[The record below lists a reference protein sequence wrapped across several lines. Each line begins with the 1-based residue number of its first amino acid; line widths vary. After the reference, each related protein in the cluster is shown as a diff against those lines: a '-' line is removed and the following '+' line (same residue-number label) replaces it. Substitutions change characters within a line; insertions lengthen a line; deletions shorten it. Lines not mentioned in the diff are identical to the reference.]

1 MNVDILSAF
10 EESLRSAGLVVEH
23 VRADGHLHRCGTTD
37 RPRGKDGAYR
47 IHLDAPACCWWKN
60 WRSGDEGSRTAK
72 PDKDLT
78 PAERKALRERIAAA
92 RKEAEEEQA
101 TRWAASAKLA
111 RAIWDKAGRASDAH
125 PYLQRKGIPA
135 LAGIRQREWRGAVE
149 LVLPVLDASG
159 QLVSLQF
166 IMPEKPADGPD
177 KRFLKGGRT
186 AGGYFPI
193 PAKDGSKDGPLLIAE
208 GYATAAS
215 LHLATGHTCLVAF
228 NAGNLLPVARMARDK
243 YPDREIILCADNDCG
258 GGGDRNPGVEAAT
271 RAARAIGGKLAV
283 CPALDGSKADFN
295 DLHTARSLEAVRMV
309 IEEARKQAPAVTLPD
324 GGKAIV
330 SNIPSNVIVAFDVS
344 PEGVVSHSQ
353 EVLDTETG
361 KLVSTLHASRVGGF
375 SWACPGVDGG
385 RGKPTRLSGFSG
397 FDYVL
402 NPGFSSNQG
411 YILEGA
417 ADTARQEQMI
427 LECLAA
433 TVKDDRK
440 AEKYLAGWTGHAGA
454 SRGAGRRRFR
464 VHRPTSRIDGT
475 AAPKRRNRLHLK
487 GPMRVR
493 HSGSSIA
500 EGTACRVDRRAR
512 LLFPLLHPGR
522 CAAPDDG
529 GGLFSRQNDFRAGV
543 PRGLLAISH

>member
-1 MNVDILSAF
+1 M
-10 EESLRSAGLVVEH
+10 
-23 VRADGHLHRCGTTD
+23 
-37 RPRGKDGAYR
+37 
-47 IHLDAPACCWWKN
+47 
-60 WRSGDEGSRTAK
+60 
-72 PDKDLT
+72 
-78 PAERKALRERIAAA
+78 AA
-92 RKEAEEEQA
+92 
-101 TRWAASAKLA
+101 
-111 RAIWDKAGRASDAH
+111 
-125 PYLQRKGIPA
+125 A
-135 LAGIRQREWRGAVE
+135 LAGKMNIGE
-149 LVLPVLDASG
+149 
-159 QLVSLQF
+159 
-166 IMPEKPADGPD
+166 
-177 KRFLKGGRT
+177 
-186 AGGYFPI
+186 
-193 PAKDGSKDGPLLIAE
+193 
-208 GYATAAS
+208 
-215 LHLATGHTCLVAF
+215 
-228 NAGNLLPVARMARDK
+228 
-243 YPDREIILCADNDCG
+243 
-258 GGGDRNPGVEAAT
+258 VEAA
-271 RAARAIGGKLAV
+271 
-283 CPALDGSKADFN
+283 
-295 DLHTARSLEAVRMV
+295 
-309 IEEARKQAPAVTLPD
+309 TLPD

-402 NPGFSSNQG
+402 NPGFSSNRG

-454 SRGAGRRRFR
+454 SRGAGRRHFR

-475 AAPKRRNRLHLK
+475 AAPKRRNRLHVK

-493 HSGSSIA
+493 HSGSRSA

-512 LLFPLLHPGR
+512 LLFPCFIPEDVQHQMMEG
-522 CAAPDDG
+522 D
-529 GGLFSRQNDFRAGV
+529 FSRAKMIFEQASRVDFSQY
-543 PRGLLAISH
+543 PIEEHKPKTISPGSQTQEPPLYGSGAFGFMIDI